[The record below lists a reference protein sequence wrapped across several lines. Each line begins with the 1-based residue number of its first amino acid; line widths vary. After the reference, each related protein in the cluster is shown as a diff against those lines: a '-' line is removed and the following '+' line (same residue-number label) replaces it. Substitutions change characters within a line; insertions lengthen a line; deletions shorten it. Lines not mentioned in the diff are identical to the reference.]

1 MKRLYIVRISVVFR
15 YSILYKWFH
24 LHKHSILKI
33 LFSKG
38 EKKRK
43 KNTNAKTNTRFFFI
57 FNSLHLIRYLGEKT
71 TPVLWEIESIDF

>member
-24 LHKHSILKI
+24 LRTHSILKI

-38 EKKRK
+38 EKKGK
-43 KNTNAKTNTRFFFI
+43 KIQTLKRTRAFFLF
-57 FNSLHLIRYLGEKT
+57 SIRFTWFGISGKKQPPYCEK
-71 TPVLWEIESIDF
+71 SNR